1 MSPKPKL
8 TEQQEDVLYERL
20 IRLGDMMGDG
30 LHHEPDGKWISR
42 EYGKIVRTLGIV
54 PPKDRGPSITKID
67 ERMKGR
73 VAVVKCGKCG
83 DGRLIQTR
91 SGSRRA
97 QCAQCG
103 AKWQLLKAASQ

>member
-1 MSPKPKL
+1 MSQKPKL
-8 TEQQEDVLYERL
+8 TGQQEDVLYDRL

-42 EYGKIVRTLGIV
+42 EYGQIVRTLGIV

-67 ERMKGR
+67 ERMKDR
-73 VAVVKCGKCG
+73 VAAVTCGKCG
-83 DGRLIQTR
+83 GGRLVQTR

-97 QCAQCG
+97 QCTKCG
-103 AKWQLLKAASQ
+103 AKWQLLKAAPK